1 MAIEGPLREL
11 GIHDVFQLLDLSRK
25 TGMLR
30 VSSGLRDNEG
40 TVWFES
46 GHVIAASIRSNPHP
60 IGARLQRAGKIGEA
74 DLERARAMQE
84 RGDDRRLG
92 EILVAIGALSRR
104 ELDRQV
110 RLQIEA
116 VVFELMSWEEG
127 FFSFVEAEMQ
137 GLLADA
143 VARISTES
151 LLMEGARR
159 LDEWTRIAHRIP
171 SVAVVPV
178 LAASDGEG
186 AARLDLLPHEWEVLA
201 AVDGEADLRIIA
213 QVLGRSEFEV
223 AKVAYGLLATGVISI
238 REPSDARHGPVDIAP
253 ATAMTPLLRA
263 RSAAL
268 QGRFDDAVAAW
279 RTFLAEEPADIRAPR
294 VRELVACAARL
305 QELLVIVHDHAPA
318 GELAALGARATTTV

>member
-60 IGARLQRAGKIGEA
+60 IGAMLVRAGKIGEE
-74 DLERARAMQE
+74 DLERARALQE
-84 RGDDRRLG
+84 RGDERRLG
-92 EILVAIGALSRR
+92 EILVEIGALSRR

-127 FFSFVEAEMQ
+127 FFSFVEAEMH

-178 LAASDGEG
+178 LAANDGEG

-201 AVDGEADLRIIA
+201 GVDGEADLRTIA
-213 QVLGRSEFEV
+213 VMLGRSEFEV
-223 AKVAYGLLATGVISI
+223 AKVAYGLLATGVISV
-238 REPSDARHGPVDIAP
+238 REPSDGRDAADIAP
-253 ATAMTPLLRA
+253 ASATTPLLRA

-268 QGRFDDAVAAW
+268 RGRLDDALAAW

-294 VRELVACAARL
+294 VRELVECAARL

-318 GELAALGARATTTV
+318 GELEALGARATTTV